1 VTSGGGGKLEGVGNS
16 DRRGIRSSLAAL
28 AQAFAFIGLMLAGTV
43 LLIVTAAPVVVAVL
57 GLGHLVQDLLRGSA
71 AADGQDLTY
80 LLGALIG
87 AACGWLVLPAALLT
101 GRRYASHTR
110 RLSARWCGVART
122 GGQASAGAPTSSG

>member
-1 VTSGGGGKLEGVGNS
+1 
-16 DRRGIRSSLAAL
+16 
-28 AQAFAFIGLMLAGTV
+28 M
-43 LLIVTAAPVVVAVL
+43 L

-80 LLGALIG
+80 LLGALSG

-110 RLSARWCGVART
+110 RLSARWCGLPIRQVYAPAPPGTRQDWWPGVT
-122 GGQASAGAPTSSG
+122 GSPTSSG